1 MEKKLKKQNFL
12 QGAFFATSGIVISKI
27 IGILY
32 VIPFY
37 AMIGDQG
44 GALYGY
50 AYNIYAIFLGIS
62 NAGIPLAMSK
72 VTSEYDAL
80 GYVDAKE
87 RTFKMGKLLL
97 GSLGIIS
104 CLIMI
109 IFARPLAYLIIGNV
123 TGGNTIEDIALVIR
137 LISLALLFVPV
148 MSVYRGYLQGHKYF
162 APPSFSQVLEQVI
175 RVAIIIG
182 GTYLCKE
189 VFHLSLTTTVAIA
202 VFSVVPSSLASYI
215 YLMIKVKKN
224 KNQFLKKDKKVKEPK
239 ISNMEIAKLVMSY
252 AIPFIMIEAFR
263 SLYNSVD
270 TFLLVKVLVN
280 NIGYTAKDAEAVMGV
295 ISTWGTKIN
304 NIVIAVGTG
313 VVSSLIPHISS
324 SFIKGD
330 MKDVESKVNKSLQIV
345 LLICLPMVIGL
356 SMLANPVWK
365 IFYGNSTYGPSVYKM
380 FALVSIAVVL
390 FTSTITCVQ
399 MLKDYKQVM
408 ITLVLGLLTNALL
421 DVPLLLLFA
430 KLNLPPYYGS
440 ILATLLGYSLSVI
453 MSLVYLNK
461 KHNISYKETA
471 SKLLRMFIPLVA
483 MVLVLIL
490 LSVLIPFNTNSR
502 LISMLYVLG
511 FASIGGLVYIVLCLK
526 NKVLSEVLGEDFI
539 NNILKKLHLKRAN

>member
-224 KNQFLKKDKKVKEPK
+224 KDQFLKKDKKVKEPK

-252 AIPFIMIEAFR
+252 AIPFIMIEVFR

-440 ILATLLGYSLSVI
+440 ILATLLGYSLSII
-453 MSLVYLNK
+453 MSLIYLNK

-471 SKLLRMFIPLVA
+471 SKLLRMFIPLVV
-483 MVLVLIL
+483 MVLVLVL

>member
-224 KNQFLKKDKKVKEPK
+224 KDQFLKKDKKVKEPK

-252 AIPFIMIEAFR
+252 AIPFIMIEVFR

-380 FALVSIAVVL
+380 FSLVSIAVVL

-440 ILATLLGYSLSVI
+440 ILATLLGYSLSII

-461 KHNISYKETA
+461 KHNISYKDTA
-471 SKLLRMFIPLVA
+471 GKLLRMFIPLVA
-483 MVLVLIL
+483 MVLVLVL

>member
-1 MEKKLKKQNFL
+1 MKKKLKKQNFL

-27 IGILY
+27 LGILY

-97 GSLGIIS
+97 GSLGVIC

-109 IFARPLAYLIIGNV
+109 IFARPLAYLIIGDV

-162 APPSFSQVLEQVI
+162 APPSISQVLEQVI

-215 YLMIKVKKN
+215 YLRIKVNKN
-224 KNQFLKKDKKVKEPK
+224 KEQFIKKDKKVREPA
-239 ISNMEIAKLVMSY
+239 ISNKEIAKLVMSY
-252 AIPFIMIEAFR
+252 AIPFIMIEVFR

-280 NIGYTAKDAEAVMGV
+280 NIGYAAKDAEAVMGV

-330 MKDVESKVNKSLQIV
+330 MKDVESKINKSLQIV
-345 LLICLPMVIGL
+345 LYICLPMVIGL
-356 SMLANPVWK
+356 SMLSSPVWK
-365 IFYGNSTYGPSVYKM
+365 IFYGNSTYGPSVYRM
-380 FALVSIAVVL
+380 FSLVSIAVVL

-440 ILATLLGYSLSVI
+440 ILATLLGYSLSII
-453 MSLVYLNK
+453 MSLIYLNK

-471 SKLLRMFIPLVA
+471 SKLLRMFIPLVV
-483 MVLVLIL
+483 MVLVLVL

-526 NKVLSEVLGEDFI
+526 HKVLSEVLGEDFI

>member
-72 VTSEYDAL
+72 LTSEYDAL

-224 KNQFLKKDKKVKEPK
+224 KDQFLKKDKKVKEPK

-252 AIPFIMIEAFR
+252 AIPFIMIEVFR

-380 FALVSIAVVL
+380 FSLVSIAVVL

-440 ILATLLGYSLSVI
+440 ILATLLGYSLSII

-461 KHNISYKETA
+461 KHNISYKDTA
-471 SKLLRMFIPLVA
+471 GKLLRMFIPLVA
-483 MVLVLIL
+483 MVLVLVL

>member
-224 KNQFLKKDKKVKEPK
+224 KDQFLKKDKKVKEPK

-252 AIPFIMIEAFR
+252 AIPFIMIEVFR

-345 LLICLPMVIGL
+345 LYICLPMVIGL
-356 SMLANPVWK
+356 SMLSSPVWK
-365 IFYGNSTYGPSVYKM
+365 IFYGNSTYGPSVYRM
-380 FALVSIAVVL
+380 FSLVSIAVVL

-421 DVPLLLLFA
+421 DVPLLLLFD
-430 KLNLPPYYGS
+430 KFGLPPYYGS
-440 ILATLLGYSLSVI
+440 ILATLLGYSLSII
-453 MSLVYLNK
+453 MSLVYLHK
-461 KHNISYKETA
+461 KHNISYRETA
-471 SKLLRMFIPLVA
+471 DKLLRIFIPLVA
-483 MVLVLIL
+483 MILVLVL
-490 LSVLIPFNTNSR
+490 LSMLIPFNTNSR
-502 LISMLYVLG
+502 LLSMVYVVG
-511 FASIGGLVYIVLCLK
+511 FALVGGLVYLAMSLK
-526 NKVLSEVLGEDFI
+526 NGVIYEILGEGFV
-539 NNILKKLHLKRAN
+539 NKILTKLHLKRAN